1 MTHFTSDHL
10 DTLKG
15 VWYRT
20 PPEVRTLLTPI
31 NSEEQYQNAL
41 QAFELLLSDIEG
53 ETPPSDEALE
63 LFNTIGEHIRVY
75 EQQKMRVPSVSGSE
89 LLRFLMQQHGLKQSD
104 VPELGSQGVVSE
116 ILNGKRTLNLRQA
129 KALGSRFKLEYTAFL
144 R

>member
-89 LLRFLMQQHGLKQSD
+89 LLRLLMQQHGLKQSD

>member
-63 LFNTIGEHIRVY
+63 LFDTIGEHIRVY

>member
-41 QAFELLLSDIEG
+41 QAFELLLPDIEG

-63 LFNTIGEHIRVY
+63 LFNTIGEHLRVY
-75 EQQKMRVPSVSGSE
+75 EQQKMQAPSVSGSE

>member
-1 MTHFTSDHL
+1 MTHFTLDHL